1 MNEAAGSRRPSSMTI
16 QGSNDNGDN
25 WNSAK
30 AIVLDEGAGCDHPAL
45 AVVGKE
51 TVTAAYVSSEG
62 VPVVQ
67 WIPLLD
73 VVEKP
78 KSLFEVFGSDRP
90 FGR

>member
-1 MNEAAGSRRPSSMTI
+1 MTI

-30 AIVLDEGAGCDHPAL
+30 AVVLDEGVGCDHPAL
-45 AVVGKE
+45 AMAGKE
-51 TVTAAYVSSEG
+51 TVLACYLSSEG
-62 VPVVQ
+62 VPVAQ
-67 WIPLLD
+67 WIPLLE

-78 KSLFEVFGSDRP
+78 RSLFEVIGSDRP